1 MLMRMPVASAVR
13 RVAVAVDR
21 RIAESQ
27 LALWIAAAGPL
38 LLLYVLTIRVHA
50 QDMSIDSISV
60 TSSSWQLAH
69 HGTPRLPA
77 NGSYYDAWIIPSGS
91 GHVVSNREPG
101 LIGLAAVFYRL
112 LPFTANHNVA
122 PASIAAALV
131 TAAAMGTLALV
142 LRRLVR
148 PRVALL
154 AALAAGTA
162 TSTWA
167 VSSTALWPHGP
178 DQLYLAMAMLAMAA
192 ARFGRA
198 GVAFALAV
206 LTRPPLAI
214 VAAVT
219 GLWGSYVRRSVRPAI
234 VVGTFAACGL
244 AGFLAYSHTFWG
256 GGLQSQYTAAG
267 SASIG
272 DGDFVANFLDV
283 HPSAI
288 VGLLVNVVGTLVS
301 PGRGVFVYSPFLLM
315 LLPGLRAAWAEAPQ
329 WARSAAAGGL
339 VYLGVQLKANYF
351 AGGAHFYSYRYA
363 IEPLTL
369 MAPILVLAWQ
379 NHVAPTARRRGAF
392 ASLLVVAIALQ
403 AIGAFCFG
411 NAQRFSNWIPYGV
424 ALSFR
429 DHPVAAGS
437 ISVAAYVV
445 AAVTYRRVSAG
456 RFSDDSN
463 DNDQVDGRLV
473 EAGS

>member
-1 MLMRMPVASAVR
+1 
-13 RVAVAVDR
+13 
-21 RIAESQ
+21 
-27 LALWIAAAGPL
+27 
-38 LLLYVLTIRVHA
+38 
-50 QDMSIDSISV
+50 
-60 TSSSWQLAH
+60 
-69 HGTPRLPA
+69 
-77 NGSYYDAWIIPSGS
+77 
-91 GHVVSNREPG
+91 
-101 LIGLAAVFYRL
+101 
-112 LPFTANHNVA
+112 
-122 PASIAAALV
+122 
-131 TAAAMGTLALV
+131 
-142 LRRLVR
+142 
-148 PRVALL
+148 
-154 AALAAGTA
+154 
-162 TSTWA
+162 
-167 VSSTALWPHGP
+167 
-178 DQLYLAMAMLAMAA
+178 
-192 ARFGRA
+192 
-198 GVAFALAV
+198 
-206 LTRPPLAI
+206 
-214 VAAVT
+214 
-219 GLWGSYVRRSVRPAI
+219 
-234 VVGTFAACGL
+234 
-244 AGFLAYSHTFWG
+244 
-256 GGLQSQYTAAG
+256 
-267 SASIG
+267 
-272 DGDFVANFLDV
+272 
-283 HPSAI
+283 
-288 VGLLVNVVGTLVS
+288 
-301 PGRGVFVYSPFLLM
+301 VFVYSPFLLM